1 MQRLGKEN
9 KTKNLRKHEQR
20 QTPSVPSS
28 KDKKKLHPS
37 DGKAMIL
44 KGNSQRTRVCP
55 ELRSVR
61 AEIENSVEKLKCKTE
76 EISQ

>member
-1 MQRLGKEN
+1 M
-9 KTKNLRKHEQR
+9 
-20 QTPSVPSS
+20 PSS

-61 AEIENSVEKLKCKTE
+61 AEIENSVEELKCKTE